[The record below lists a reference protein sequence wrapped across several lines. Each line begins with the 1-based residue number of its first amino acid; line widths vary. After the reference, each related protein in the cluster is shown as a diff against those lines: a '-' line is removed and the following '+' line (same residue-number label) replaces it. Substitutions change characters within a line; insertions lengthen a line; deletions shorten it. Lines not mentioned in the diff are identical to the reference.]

1 VDSAA
6 SFVQWQQD
14 PDARDLD
21 VVFGAAHIFHVPIGL
36 ALRRTCFYSA
46 ASFVQWQL
54 DPYIFC
60 LFPWVMLMV
69 MTFHCV
75 NYHGM

>member
-36 ALRRTCFYSA
+36 ALRRTCFIVLHLLYNGSLTHTSFAYS
-46 ASFVQWQL
+46 
-54 DPYIFC
+54 
-60 LFPWVMLMV
+60 
-69 MTFHCV
+69 
-75 NYHGM
+75 HG